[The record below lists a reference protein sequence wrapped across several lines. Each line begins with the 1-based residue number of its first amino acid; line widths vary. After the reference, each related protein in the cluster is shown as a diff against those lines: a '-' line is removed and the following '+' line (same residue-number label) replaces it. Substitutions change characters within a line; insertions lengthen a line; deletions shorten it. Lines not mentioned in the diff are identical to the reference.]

1 MKNSSVLLLLCLF
14 ALAVNLHAQTPS
26 DSTHTECWEQQPE
39 ATLIDERG
47 DSLFTPIDTVAD
59 LRQRLLA
66 ISQEADETPFNTGIC
81 IYDLTAD
88 SLLFQYNA
96 HKVMRPASCQKILT
110 AVTALDRLGSSY
122 ALTTRAYYEGS
133 LQLDTIRNEAG
144 DSIVGIRHY
153 LEGDILIKA
162 AFDPAFSYADL
173 RDLATAI
180 QNLGIDSIA
189 GRLRTDLSIYSGERL
204 GNGWC
209 WDDVPSDVVPYLTP
223 LLFNHELPL
232 HSGSKFV
239 NRPEDYFISTL
250 QQELQ
255 ILGIHLSNKSV
266 TSDHTHLNTQHEI
279 FSRSRTVEQLLGRMM
294 KKSDNLYAEAL
305 FIRLGGAKYVEALAN
320 KLGFDSHTVS
330 VADGSGLSLYNYC
343 TPASI
348 VAFLR
353 HAAQQPKLFST
364 LYHSLPI
371 AGEDGTLSHRM
382 NHGAAHRNVHAKTG
396 TVNGVSSLS
405 GYLTTVNGHLLAFS
419 IISNGTLRSSQA
431 RHLQD
436 RICQALA
443 E

>member
-1 MKNSSVLLLLCLF
+1 MKHPHTLLPILLLFLV
-14 ALAVNLHAQTPS
+14 ANLHAQTPA
-26 DSTHTECWEQQPE
+26 DSTRTECWEQQPE
-39 ATLIDERG
+39 ATIMDEQG
-47 DSLFTPIDTVAD
+47 DSVPTPIDSAAS
-59 LRQRLLA
+59 LQERLLTL
-66 ISQEADETPFNTGIC
+66 SHEADEAPFNTGIC
-81 IYDLTAD
+81 VYDLTAD
-88 SLLFQYNA
+88 SLLFEYNA

-122 ALTTRAYYEGS
+122 SLTTRAYYDGS

-144 DSIVGIRHY
+144 DSIVRIRQY
-153 LEGDILIKA
+153 LQGDILIKA

-173 RDLATAI
+173 RGLATAI
-180 QNLGIDSIA
+180 QSLGIDSIA
-189 GRLRTDLSIYSGERL
+189 GQLRTDLSIYNGERL

-232 HSGSKFV
+232 HGGSKFV
-239 NRPEDYFISTL
+239 TRPEDYFVSTL
-250 QQELQ
+250 QQELNL
-255 ILGIHLSNKSV
+255 LGIHLSNKSFTTAQ
-266 TSDHTHLNTQHEI
+266 TSLDPQHEI
-279 FSRSRTVEQLLGRMM
+279 FTRSRTVEQLLGRMM

-305 FIRLGGAKYVEALAN
+305 FSRLGGAKHVEALAH

-343 TPASI
+343 TPATI

-353 HAAQQPKLFST
+353 YAAQQPKLFQT
-364 LYHSLPI
+364 LYHSMPI
-371 AGEDGTLSHRM
+371 AGQDGTLSHRM

-405 GYLTTVNGHLLAFS
+405 GYLTMANGHLLAFS

-436 RICQALA
+436 RICQTLS